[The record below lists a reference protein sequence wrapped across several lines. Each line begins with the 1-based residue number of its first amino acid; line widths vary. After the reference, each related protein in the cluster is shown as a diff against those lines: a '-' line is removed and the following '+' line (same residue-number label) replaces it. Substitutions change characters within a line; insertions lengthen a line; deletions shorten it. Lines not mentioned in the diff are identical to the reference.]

1 MQEVEAMCSRVI
13 IINEGEIVADD
24 KTAHLHQMREGQEF
38 VVVEFAEAVNP
49 VQFRNL
55 DGVKNSVAISATE
68 CKIEAI
74 GKVDIRP
81 KIFQYAKEHNL
92 TILSMNKVEQG
103 LEDVFRK
110 LTKK

>member
-1 MQEVEAMCSRVI
+1 VI

-38 VVVEFAEAVNP
+38 VVVEFAEVVNP